1 MSPRGKVKGKL
12 SIMFLKVF
20 AAGTALAF
28 APVVLSQGHANPAL
42 PAGCA
47 ERMQGQRLTLAVP
60 NAAGGGFD
68 IYARSLAPELERI
81 GGVTV
86 RVSNMPGGGGK
97 AALLRVADAPPDD
110 FAVLIENAGDLV
122 AELLE
127 DPSLGH
133 TPEDFRALGIVQR
146 EPETWVGRPDL
157 DLASV
162 GTGPLVAAVSSVEAN
177 LATVGLPAMAT
188 GQTVRFVA
196 GYSGSGDQFASVLRG
211 ETDFTSKALG
221 TARRAMKSGD
231 MKVLLVLSDGPDPML
246 PDVPWLAGEGG
257 LVAKLTEGL
266 PEAER
271 AERQRIAQL
280 AVSLS
285 SGARI
290 LVNSA
295 AVPEDAQV
303 CLNAIFDA
311 ALVSPAFRD
320 AAQAQGREV
329 TPLGAQDAATILGQK
344 VDAYVQAAP
353 LLATAAAQ
361 LRP

>member
-1 MSPRGKVKGKL
+1 
-12 SIMFLKVF
+12 MFLKVF
-20 AAGTALAF
+20 AVGAALAF
-28 APVVLSQGHANPAL
+28 APVVISQGHANPAL

-47 ERMQGQRLTLAVP
+47 ERMQGQRLTIAVP

-97 AALLRVADAPPDD
+97 AALLRVADAPPED

-122 AELLE
+122 VELLE

-133 TPEDFRALGIVQR
+133 KPEDFRALGIVQH

-157 DLASV
+157 DLATV

-177 LATVGLPAMAT
+177 LATVGLPSMAT

-196 GYSGSGDQFASVLRG
+196 GYAGSGDQFASVLRG

-221 TARRAMKSGD
+221 TALRAMKSGD

-285 SGARI
+285 SGGRI

-295 AVPEDAQV
+295 AVPDDAQV

-329 TPLGAQDAATILGQK
+329 SPLGAQDAATILGKK

-353 LLATAAAQ
+353 LIEAAAAQ